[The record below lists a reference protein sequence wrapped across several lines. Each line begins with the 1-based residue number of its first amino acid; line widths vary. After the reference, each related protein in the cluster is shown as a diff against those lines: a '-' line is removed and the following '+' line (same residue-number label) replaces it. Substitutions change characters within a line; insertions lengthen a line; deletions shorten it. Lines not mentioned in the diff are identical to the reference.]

1 MTAIF
6 QDLGYDLAPQ
16 NGKKF
21 KLTCVRMKV
30 WPYTLELCMKL
41 YDIKENFLKIWNVPS
56 SYFKNCGN
64 KTNVAYNG
72 YEEFNNYLG
81 LFNEICRYDKR
92 WKT

>member
-30 WPYTLELCMKL
+30 CFSPCCFFTKKL
-41 YDIKENFLKIWNVPS
+41 LSQQRFDHIHWN
-56 SYFKNCGN
+56 C
-64 KTNVAYNG
+64 A
-72 YEEFNNYLG
+72 
-81 LFNEICRYDKR
+81 
-92 WKT
+92 